1 MKDILLGFLIGG
13 IIGLWVGV
21 NLGKDQP
28 ILSNPFGDNVRM
40 QELDKKY
47 TQMQKKLSEKSKQL
61 YNDTKRAVDD
71 ALD

>member
-1 MKDILLGFLIGG
+1 MKDLLLGLLIGG

-28 ILSNPFGDNVRM
+28 VMSNPFGDSQRM
-40 QELDKKY
+40 QEMDQKFTELKKDV
-47 TQMQKKLSEKSKQL
+47 SAKSKEL